1 MNTRLFR
8 RLVAVP
14 VMVLAVQALA
24 PAAGADH
31 AWETYHWAR
40 GQNPFTLTLVDN
52 LTSNWRPYLQTTS
65 ADWTAS
71 SVVDTIVT
79 AGSTRNAKRCAATL
93 GQVEVCNSTY
103 GRNDWIGLAQVW
115 INGDNHILQGTV
127 KLNDT
132 YFNTARYNTP
142 AWRNLVMCQEVGHT
156 LGLDHQ
162 DEGYTPPN
170 LNTCM
175 DYTNDPTSNQHPD
188 AHDYAMLESIYSHF
202 DATTTVSQTAK
213 PGSVAAEVHGQDEWG
228 QAVRYAPNGRPV
240 LFVRILSGNIKH
252 FTWVTWAE

>member
-1 MNTRLFR
+1 MKTRTFR

-31 AWETYHWAR
+31 AWGDYHWAR
-40 GQNPFTLTLVDN
+40 TANPFTLTVLDSVTTTWD
-52 LTSNWRPYLQTTS
+52 SYLQTTRS
-65 ADWTAS
+65 DWSQSTVLDLSIAAG
-71 SVVDTIVT
+71 DT
-79 AGSTRNAKRCAATL
+79 RRAKRCPGTT
-93 GQVEVCNSTY
+93 GKVEVCNSTY
-103 GRNDWIGLAQVW
+103 GRNGWLGIAQ
-115 INGDNHILQGTV
+115 ISISGPHILAGVV

-132 YFNTARYNTP
+132 YFNTATYNTP

-162 DEGYTPPN
+162 DEVHTNAN
-170 LNTCM
+170 LGTCM
-175 DYTNDPTSNQHPD
+175 DYTNSPSANQHPN
-188 AHDYAMLESIYSHF
+188 AHDYAMLESIYSHT
-202 DATTTVSQTAK
+202 DSTTTVSQTAS
-213 PGSVAAEVHGQDEWG
+213 PGALAAQVHAKDEWG

-240 LFVRILSGNIKH
+240 LFLRVLSGNVKH